1 MVRGC
6 SHTDCELQV
15 KKIAWKWKS
24 GRIRINPFVR
34 LVLIAF
40 IVLTDIRNENNR
52 NDDADDASQDS
63 ALIEN
68 EHKREAADDEAHNQV
83 IVLSERFQHEPGDKS
98 DDERP
103 YDTQNKSQNCS
114 HDVFLSVPF

>member
-1 MVRGC
+1 MEMEKRANQDKPVRPLSAC
-6 SHTDCELQV
+6 LYYQ
-15 KKIAWKWKS
+15 W
-24 GRIRINPFVR
+24 
-34 LVLIAF
+34 LVILLIAF

-52 NDDADDASQDS
+52 NDNADDASQDS

-68 EHKREAADDEAHNQV
+68 EHKRDNADDEAHNRV

>member
-1 MVRGC
+1 M
-6 SHTDCELQV
+6 
-15 KKIAWKWKS
+15 
-24 GRIRINPFVR
+24 
-34 LVLIAF
+34 LIAF
-40 IVLTDIRNENNR
+40 IVLTDICNENNR

-68 EHKREAADDEAHNQV
+68 EHKRNAADDEAHNRV

-103 YDTQNKSQNCS
+103 YDTQNKSQNCN
-114 HDVFLSVPF
+114 HDVFLSVSF

>member
-1 MVRGC
+1 MEMEKRANQDKPVRPLSVC
-6 SHTDCELQV
+6 LYYQ
-15 KKIAWKWKS
+15 W
-24 GRIRINPFVR
+24 
-34 LVLIAF
+34 LVILLIAF

-68 EHKREAADDEAHNQV
+68 ERKGDNADDEAHNRV
-83 IVLSERFQHEPGDKS
+83 IALSERFQHEPGDKS

-114 HDVFLSVPF
+114 HDVFLSAPF